1 MRLIAVQRANARRPL
16 PPFAVAFAV
25 LGALLVGVPIW
36 GQSMMSAS
44 NAKLVPYAGS
54 EKILVIDA
62 ASKTATINLV
72 GSEGSAAYGMNFN
85 NFAKGGMVV
94 RVPLGWSVTVS
105 LVVNTNLKHSAEIVP
120 WSQREGEDFT
130 PSFPGS
136 DPKDAS
142 VGYGKGAPKQE
153 FTFKADRTGQYAVV
167 CAVPGHAEA
176 GMWDEFDVV
185 AGADVPQLLVKG

>member
-1 MRLIAVQRANARRPL
+1 MALG
-16 PPFAVAFAV
+16 AV
-25 LGALLVGVPIW
+25 LLGAPAW

-44 NAKLVPYAGS
+44 NAKLVPYAGP

-62 ASKTATINLV
+62 ANKSATINLV
-72 GSEGSAAYGMNFN
+72 GSEGNAAYGMNFN

-105 LVVNTNLKHSAEIVP
+105 LVVNSNLKHSAEIVP
-120 WSQREGEDFT
+120 WAQREGEDFT
-130 PSFPGS
+130 PSFAGS
-136 DPKDAS
+136 DPKDAA
-142 VGYGKGAPKQE
+142 VGIGKGAPKVE
-153 FTFKADRTGQYAVV
+153 YTFRADRTGQYAVV

-185 AGADVPQLLVKG
+185 AGADAPQLLVKG